1 MIPSSTNTNKRY
13 FFIFIR
19 KILLFIDFSAK
30 VDKKK
35 VHIFLFAKL
44 HFIISRRHAE
54 MFLED
59 GRRAPL
65 LHVRTL

>member
-30 VDKKK
+30 VDKKR
-35 VHIFLFAKL
+35 FTFSSSPN
-44 HFIISRRHAE
+44 FIS
-54 MFLED
+54 
-59 GRRAPL
+59 
-65 LHVRTL
+65 